1 MSGSK
6 NNIEQQKKPREGFF
20 YNWEKIL
27 FEVFR
32 FWNIKI
38 FKTIPVNCLF
48 VRYIEC
54 TCGFLDC
61 NNQKLISKMKLSE
74 LKKLKQNPRT
84 ISTEDMEKLK
94 QSIKKF
100 GVIEWRP
107 FLISTRTG
115 ENIIIGGNQR
125 YEACKA
131 LWIKQVP
138 VHIMEG
144 LTEEEEKEIIIR
156 DNVSNWNWN
165 FNILANEWEV
175 ESLANW
181 WVTVPNFD
189 EIDFENVKSNADREI
204 TNKEKKVTCPN
215 CDSEFM
221 V

>member
-1 MSGSK
+1 
-6 NNIEQQKKPREGFF
+6 
-20 YNWEKIL
+20 
-27 FEVFR
+27 
-32 FWNIKI
+32 
-38 FKTIPVNCLF
+38 
-48 VRYIEC
+48 
-54 TCGFLDC
+54 
-61 NNQKLISKMKLSE
+61 MKLSE
-74 LKKLKQNPRT
+74 LKKLEQNPRT
-84 ISTEDMEKLK
+84 ISIEDMEKLK

-131 LWIKQVP
+131 LWIKEVP
-138 VHIMEG
+138 VNIMEW
-144 LTEEEEKEIIIR
+144 LTEDEEKEIIIR
-156 DNVSNWNWN
+156 DNVSNWEWN

-181 WVTVPNFD
+181 WVNVPNFD
-189 EIDFENVKSNADREI
+189 EIDFENIKSNADRET

-215 CDSEFM
+215 CDTEFM